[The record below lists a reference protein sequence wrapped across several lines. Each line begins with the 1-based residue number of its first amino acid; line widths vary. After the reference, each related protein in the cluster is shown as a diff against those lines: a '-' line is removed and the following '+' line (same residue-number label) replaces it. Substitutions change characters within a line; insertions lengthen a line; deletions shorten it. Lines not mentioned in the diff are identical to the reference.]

1 MVRRRAREA
10 GVFLCFWR
18 GTGRGRVPVFLFMRE
33 ISSDYGRV
41 VVGTQAEIFAEALA
55 VTLAGQ
61 RAARAGRFLW
71 ALTGGS
77 TPGAFYAWCVKTGAL
92 PPELVSGT
100 HFTVSDERHVL
111 LSSAESNFGN
121 AERQLLEPLG
131 VPTDRRLPWM
141 VAWPVAEAAEAYRR
155 TMLILAGPG
164 RAYDLCFLGLGDD
177 CHTASLFPQTPLL
190 KDDGGLLF
198 GGQEVTGK
206 GWRLTITPSGLR
218 ACGKIVVM
226 ALGAGKA
233 EALHRVHRG
242 PDDVLNVPSQVL
254 KGCAERVV
262 WLVDEAA
269 AARL

>member
-1 MVRRRAREA
+1 
-10 GVFLCFWR
+10 
-18 GTGRGRVPVFLFMRE
+18 MRE
-33 ISSDYGRV
+33 IPSEYGRV
-41 VVGTQAEIFAEALA
+41 VVGTQAELFAEALQI
-55 VTLAGQ
+55 TLARQ
-61 RAARAGRFLW
+61 HAARAGRFLW

-77 TPGAFYAWCVKTGAL
+77 TPAAFYKWCVEAKTL
-92 PPELVSGT
+92 PVELVQGT

-111 LSSAESNFGN
+111 LNSPDSNFGN
-121 AERQLLEPLG
+121 AERQLLAPLG

-164 RAYDLCFLGLGDD
+164 RAYDLCFLGMGDD

-198 GGQEVTGK
+198 GGQEVPGK

-218 ACGKIVVM
+218 ACGQIVVM
-226 ALGAGKA
+226 ALGAAKVD
-233 EALHRVHRG
+233 ALHRVHRG
-242 PDDVLNVPSQVL
+242 PADELNVPSQLL
-254 KGCAERVV
+254 KTCAERVV
-262 WLVDEAA
+262 WMVDEAA